1 MAKSKIRWSEYLIE
15 LLVVII
21 GISIAFA
28 IENYAAH
35 RKEKGEE
42 LLHLKGI
49 VDDLEADA
57 RVFEEF
63 AGYTKS
69 TLNYV
74 RRFNELIRND
84 DRTNDSLNYLL
95 LRSGWISS
103 YEPRDITYNSL
114 KTSGDL
120 EKLSNFELR
129 RKIVY
134 HYEHKVNDILF
145 QNELHKRNL
154 DVYITPILLKYSDF
168 TSTRGLDD
176 DFFDLRENR
185 NTFSSLEGQLSNK
198 HDDYEAAVEFTK
210 EILEEVK
217 AEVSKF

>member
-1 MAKSKIRWSEYLIE
+1 MSRTKLKWREYLIE

-49 VDDLEADA
+49 VDDLETDA

-120 EKLSNFELR
+120 ERLSNFELR

-154 DVYITPILLKYSDF
+154 DDYITPILLKYSDF
-168 TSTRGLDD
+168 TSKRGLDD

-185 NTFSSLEGQLSNK
+185 NTFASLEGQLSNK
-198 HDDYEAAVEFTK
+198 YNDYAAAVEFTK

>member
-1 MAKSKIRWSEYLIE
+1 MARSNIKWREYLIE

-35 RKEKGEE
+35 RKEKAEE

-49 VDDLEADA
+49 VDDLETDA
-57 RVFEEF
+57 RVFKEF

-74 RRFNELIRND
+74 RRFNELIRNN

-114 KTSGDL
+114 KTSGGL
-120 EKLSNFELR
+120 ERLTSFELR

-134 HYEHKVNDILF
+134 HYEHKVNDVLF

-168 TSTRGLDD
+168 TSTKGLDD

-198 HDDYEAAVEFTK
+198 YQDYEAAVEFTE